1 MEISNITQIK
11 YRDQARV
18 RKGFLRLMRGTANN
32 GCLFIGDAGF
42 VFPMPKGLGNQGVL
56 SPREFCEQNGIPFM
70 VPFTARSGLGLKYTL
85 STHTLTQVPAVEA
98 MVSSY

>member
-1 MEISNITQIK
+1 MIILNITQIQ
-11 YRDQARV
+11 YRDRARV
-18 RKGFLRLMRGTANN
+18 REGFLRLMRGTANN

-42 VFPMPKGLGNQGVL
+42 DFPMPQALRNQGVL

-70 VPFTARSGLGLKYTL
+70 VPFTARSGLGLMYTA

-98 MVSSY
+98 MVSTY